1 MKQRTDRARRICMTA
16 FLRKFSIQ
24 HRLLAIFS
32 FSVFLLLGLSALLS
46 TTYYDSLLD
55 GRHAKTREV
64 VETSFG
70 ILEHYHALGQS
81 GVLSEAEAKAQALA
95 VIKTLRYNE
104 SDYFWVNDT
113 SPRMIMHPIN
123 PKLDGT
129 ALEGFKDANGLPL
142 FNAMVEVTEGPEA
155 SGFVDYLWPKPG
167 FDNPVEKTSYV
178 KRFKPWNWILGSG
191 IYLDD
196 VSTTFWTT
204 MAPKMVLTGLG
215 IVLLLAASMTV
226 GLSILRPLGKTLSA
240 LQDIS
245 NGEGDLRQR
254 LDEGGNDEL
263 SSLAVAFN
271 RFTGRMSEMVQEL
284 RGVIATNQATAVQVR
299 TAADQA
305 RGHAG
310 QQKQELDTVAA
321 AVEEMVVTIE
331 DVARRIGTAA
341 QSAKDADNHAMQGG
355 KVIESTSF
363 AMDRLAQN
371 IGDAAQAISELN
383 QDTQAIGSVLD
394 VIRGVAEQ
402 TNLLAL
408 NAAIEAARAG
418 EQGRGF
424 AVVAD
429 EVRTLA
435 SRTQTSTDEINGM
448 ITRLQE
454 RAAKAVQT
462 MQASQSQSGEMRE
475 QVGEARGALS
485 AIVESVSAITDMTQH
500 VATAA
505 EQQSATSGEIS
516 QSLSQITRL
525 SDELVTQ
532 MDETTANIRT
542 LGESAE
548 GLDRIVNQFQT

>member
-1 MKQRTDRARRICMTA
+1 MTA

-95 VIKTLRYNE
+95 VIKKLRYNE

-299 TAADQA
+299 AAADQA

-408 NAAIEAARAG
+408 
-418 EQGRGF
+418 
-424 AVVAD
+424 
-429 EVRTLA
+429 
-435 SRTQTSTDEINGM
+435 
-448 ITRLQE
+448 
-454 RAAKAVQT
+454 
-462 MQASQSQSGEMRE
+462 
-475 QVGEARGALS
+475 
-485 AIVESVSAITDMTQH
+485 
-500 VATAA
+500 
-505 EQQSATSGEIS
+505 
-516 QSLSQITRL
+516 
-525 SDELVTQ
+525 
-532 MDETTANIRT
+532 
-542 LGESAE
+542 
-548 GLDRIVNQFQT
+548 

>member
-1 MKQRTDRARRICMTA
+1 MTA

-95 VIKTLRYNE
+95 VIKKLRYNE

-299 TAADQA
+299 AAADQA

-532 MDETTANIRT
+532 MDETTASIRT

>member
-1 MKQRTDRARRICMTA
+1 MTP

-32 FSVFLLLGLSALLS
+32 FSVILILGLSALLS
-46 TTYYDSLLD
+46 NTYYDSLLD
-55 GRHAKTREV
+55 GRQTKTREV

-70 ILEHYHALGQS
+70 ILEHYHALAKAGEI
-81 GVLSEAEAKAQALA
+81 SEAEAKAQALA
-95 VIKTLRYNE
+95 VIKRLRYNE
-104 SDYFWVNDT
+104 TDYFWVNDT
-113 SPRMIMHPIN
+113 SPQMVMHPIN

-129 ALEGFKDANGLPL
+129 ALDSFKDANGLHL
-142 FNAMVEVTEGPEA
+142 FTAMVNVTEGPESA
-155 SGFVDYLWPKPG
+155 GFVNYLWPKPG

-196 VSTTFWTT
+196 VSSTFWAQ
-204 MAPKMVLTGLG
+204 MAAPVVMIILG
-215 IVLLLAASMTV
+215 IATLLLASMTV
-226 GLSILRPLGKTLSA
+226 GFSILRPLGTTLSA
-240 LQDIS
+240 LQDIAS
-245 NGEGDLRQR
+245 GEGDLRRR
-254 LDEGGNDEL
+254 LDDGGKDEL
-263 SSLAVAFN
+263 SRIAVAFN

-284 RGVIATNQATAVQVR
+284 RDVTTTNQT
-299 TAADQA
+299 TAAHVKAVADRA
-305 RGHAG
+305 RGHSG
-310 QQKQELDTVAA
+310 QQKEELDTVAA

-331 DVARRIGTAA
+331 DVAARIGTAA
-341 QSAKDADNHAMQGG
+341 ESAKDADTHAIQGG

-371 IGDAAQAISELN
+371 IGEAAQAISELN
-383 QDTQAIGSVLD
+383 QDTQAIGTVLD

-435 SRTQTSTDEINGM
+435 SRTQSSTDEINGM

-454 RAAKAVQT
+454 RAARAVQT
-462 MQASQSQSGEMRE
+462 MATSQNQSGEMRE

-485 AIVESVSAITDMTQH
+485 AIVDSVSAITDMTQH

-516 QSLSQITRL
+516 RSLSQITRL
-525 SDELVTQ
+525 SDELVSQ
-532 MDETTANIRT
+532 MDETTASIQS

-548 GLDRIVNQFQT
+548 GLDRIARQFKT

>member
-1 MKQRTDRARRICMTA
+1 MTA

>member
-95 VIKTLRYNE
+95 VIKKLRYNE

-299 TAADQA
+299 AAADQA

-532 MDETTANIRT
+532 MDETTASIRT